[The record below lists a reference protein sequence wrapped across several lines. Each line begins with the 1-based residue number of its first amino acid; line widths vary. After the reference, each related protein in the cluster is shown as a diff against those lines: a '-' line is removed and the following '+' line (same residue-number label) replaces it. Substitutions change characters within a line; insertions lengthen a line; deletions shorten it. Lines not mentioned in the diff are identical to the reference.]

1 MKPTLTSIKSFH
13 DLKILG
19 IFHVREGGWV
29 RGLGGS
35 ARGVGGRGVLEWPWY
50 PFLKWF
56 LFKSTTSNLI
66 TQVMKICKYG
76 DSTRHISLV
85 THSAKYLYKNNRTWM
100 STWQSGRYP
109 ECDTVQPH
117 PTPHPPLLKKC
128 ACALVFQVIAKFP
141 HTGKKPWI
149 NQLPGSKH
157 IKVVKKNNNN
167 REENSSEWRRL
178 TRIMNRKKNHAKI

>member
-1 MKPTLTSIKSFH
+1 MKPTLNSIKSFH
-13 DLKILG
+13 DLTILG
-19 IFHVREGGWV
+19 IFHVREGGW
-29 RGLGGS
+29 GGS
-35 ARGVGGRGVLEWPWY
+35 ARGAGGRGVLEWPWN

-117 PTPHPPLLKKC
+117 PTPPPLLKKC

-141 HTGKKPWI
+141 HTGKKPWN

-157 IKVVKKNNNN
+157 IKVVKKK
-167 REENSSEWRRL
+167 
-178 TRIMNRKKNHAKI
+178 TTTTTGKRIVQNGEDWHGL